1 MMTTNDEALAA
12 FLARKA
18 EIDALLERI
27 AAASEDHFFVMPD
40 DYAAMLRRLC
50 NAIHREGEYAPDA

>member
-27 AAASEDHFFVMPD
+27 AAASEDHLFVMPAD
-40 DYAAMLRRLC
+40 HAAMLRRLC
-50 NAIHREGEYAPDA
+50 NAIHGEGEYAPGA